1 MDEMED
7 NTTVL
12 STLRS
17 FNKFL
22 SQPFEGTPPSAN
34 TSNTS
39 GASLQ
44 MQFQQRFLLEDQ
56 AAQIRSKSQF
66 IQVEREKIQMELSH
80 KRARIEL
87 EKEASTNAMNYER
100 EADRNQDLLTR
111 IKALEEKEMEFQSKL
126 QEQTEM
132 YKSSKKTIE
141 LQSKKL
147 IEKENKLAEANEAIS
162 VLKGKV
168 SELQLK
174 VMNQEM
180 QIKTQETEKQE
191 LNEQLEILR
200 KKMQDSTHTTQA
212 LQELQVLTTDYE
224 LKIKT
229 LEQKLSSQE
238 QDAAIVKNMKSD
250 LEKLPKIERELQQ
263 LREENSYHREM
274 RENNALLKEEVESL
288 RRAAERYDR
297 MKEELVA
304 LELDKEKILKKL
316 KSWENMEQTTGL
328 SIKTPD
334 DISRQILAIQQ
345 REIKLKEENLSITNS
360 ARMFESARKKL
371 QEEQLK
377 TQGNYLE
384 EKKKREQHEA
394 LVRRLQKRVLL
405 LSKERDG
412 MRAILDSYDS
422 ELTPSE
428 HNPQLSRRLREAE
441 ENLQKV
447 HAHNAEMEVQLSQ
460 ALEETGL
467 QKQRAELL
475 TAELSLLKSQMS
487 TTDQSA
493 SITSEAVNSLRL
505 KIEELEAE
513 RGRLEEENRN
523 LEMRL
528 ERLSLQGC
536 YDPSKVKVIHFSMN
550 PASKAKQQRK
560 DEVQNLQEE
569 CNKLR
574 ELVRILEG
582 GAAVTDKLEV
592 AGSIQTPIQEVT
604 ELKKQVESAELKNQR
619 LREVFQTKIHEFRT
633 VCYMLTGYRIDIT
646 TENQYRLTSMYAEH
660 KDDNLLFKE
669 FGQKIKKMKQQR
681 IHHQTIHRRRFGSP
695 PLNNNQTIPVSSQP
709 TRCRVRR
716 ARIIFFFCLVC

>member
-22 SQPFEGTPPSAN
+22 SQPFDNTPPTAT
-34 TSNTS
+34 TSDS
-39 GASLQ
+39 IGASLQ
-44 MQFQQRFLLEDQ
+44 MQFQQRFLLEDK
-56 AAQIRSKSQF
+56 AAQIRSKSNL
-66 IQVEREKIQMELSH
+66 IQVEREKMQMDLSH

-87 EKEASTNAMNYER
+87 EKEASANARNYER
-100 EADRNQDLLTR
+100 EADRNQELLTR
-111 IKALEEKEMEFQSKL
+111 IKTLEEKETEFQSKL
-126 QEQTEM
+126 QEQLEM
-132 YKSSKKTIE
+132 NKSYKKMMES
-141 LQSKKL
+141 QSKKL
-147 IEKENKLAEANEAIS
+147 VEKEDKLAEANEAIT

-174 VMNQEM
+174 TMNLEM
-180 QIKTQETEKQE
+180 QLKTQESEKQE
-191 LNEQLEILR
+191 LSEQLEIQR
-200 KKMQDSTHTTQA
+200 KKLQDSSQTTQA
-212 LQELQVLTTDYE
+212 LQDLQVLNANYE

-229 LEQKLSSQE
+229 LEQTLTSQE
-238 QDAAIVKNMKSD
+238 QDATIVKSMKSD
-250 LEKLPKIERELQQ
+250 LEKLPKMERELQQ

-288 RRAAERYDR
+288 RRAAERYDQ
-297 MKEELVA
+297 MKENLVT
-304 LELDKEKILKKL
+304 LELDKEKLLKKL
-316 KSWENMEQTTGL
+316 KGWESMEQMTGL

-334 DISRQILAIQQ
+334 DLSRQILTIQQ
-345 REIKLKEENLSITNS
+345 REIKLKEENLGIINS
-360 ARMFESARKKL
+360 TRMLEGARQKL
-371 QEEQLK
+371 QDELLK
-377 TQGNYLE
+377 TQSNFLE
-384 EKKKREQHEA
+384 EKKKREQIDA

-428 HNPQLSRRLREAE
+428 HTPQLTRRLHDAE
-441 ENLQKV
+441 ENLQKI
-447 HAHNAEMEVQLSQ
+447 HAQNAEMEVQLSQ
-460 ALEETGL
+460 ALDETGL

-475 TAELSLLKSQMS
+475 TAELSLLKSQMGTTELS
-487 TTDQSA
+487 T

-513 RGRLEEENRN
+513 RGRLEEANKI

-528 ERLSLQGC
+528 ERLSLQGS

-550 PASKAKQQRK
+550 PATKAQQQHK
-560 DEVQNLQEE
+560 DDVQNLQDE
-569 CNKLR
+569 CIKLR

-582 GAAVTDKLEV
+582 GSSVPDKLEA
-592 AGSIQTPIQEVT
+592 AGSIQSPVQEVT
-604 ELKKQVESAELKNQR
+604 KLKKQVESAELKNQR

-646 TENQYRLTSMYAEH
+646 TENQYRLTSMYSER
-660 KDDNLLFKE
+660 KEDNLLFKSTSPAGGKLQLLDTT
-669 FGQKIKKMKQQR
+669 FSRTLKDFIDLHL
-681 IHHQTIHRRRFGSP
+681 HHQNSIPAFLSAVTLDLFSR
-695 PLNNNQTIPVSSQP
+695 QTF
-709 TRCRVRR
+709 
-716 ARIIFFFCLVC
+716 A

>member
-660 KDDNLLFKE
+660 KDDNLLFK
-669 FGQKIKKMKQQR
+669 
-681 IHHQTIHRRRFGSP
+681 
-695 PLNNNQTIPVSSQP
+695 V
-709 TRCRVRR
+709 
-716 ARIIFFFCLVC
+716 

>member
-493 SITSEAVNSLRL
+493 SITSEAVNSLRSVTKVPEHHPADFFKGL
-505 KIEELEAE
+505 PLLVPTGDSDIAGMDSTTLA
-513 RGRLEEENRN
+513 
-523 LEMRL
+523 
-528 ERLSLQGC
+528 
-536 YDPSKVKVIHFSMN
+536 PSSMDCS
-550 PASKAKQQRK
+550 PKHQ
-560 DEVQNLQEE
+560 EQNLTF
-569 CNKLR
+569 CRLCR
-574 ELVRILEG
+574 GFSYYLLG
-582 GAAVTDKLEV
+582 TLHDL
-592 AGSIQTPIQEVT
+592 S
-604 ELKKQVESAELKNQR
+604 ESFLC
-619 LREVFQTKIHEFRT
+619 TT
-633 VCYMLTGYRIDIT
+633 VNVSSTVYH
-646 TENQYRLTSMYAEH
+646 AH
-660 KDDNLLFKE
+660 
-669 FGQKIKKMKQQR
+669 
-681 IHHQTIHRRRFGSP
+681 
-695 PLNNNQTIPVSSQP
+695 TIPKP
-709 TRCRVRR
+709 E
-716 ARIIFFFCLVC
+716 AHGK

>member
-200 KKMQDSTHTTQA
+200 
-212 LQELQVLTTDYE
+212 
-224 LKIKT
+224 
-229 LEQKLSSQE
+229 
-238 QDAAIVKNMKSD
+238 
-250 LEKLPKIERELQQ
+250 
-263 LREENSYHREM
+263 
-274 RENNALLKEEVESL
+274 
-288 RRAAERYDR
+288 
-297 MKEELVA
+297 
-304 LELDKEKILKKL
+304 
-316 KSWENMEQTTGL
+316 
-328 SIKTPD
+328 
-334 DISRQILAIQQ
+334 
-345 REIKLKEENLSITNS
+345 
-360 ARMFESARKKL
+360 
-371 QEEQLK
+371 
-377 TQGNYLE
+377 
-384 EKKKREQHEA
+384 
-394 LVRRLQKRVLL
+394 
-405 LSKERDG
+405 
-412 MRAILDSYDS
+412 
-422 ELTPSE
+422 
-428 HNPQLSRRLREAE
+428 
-441 ENLQKV
+441 
-447 HAHNAEMEVQLSQ
+447 
-460 ALEETGL
+460 
-467 QKQRAELL
+467 
-475 TAELSLLKSQMS
+475 
-487 TTDQSA
+487 
-493 SITSEAVNSLRL
+493 
-505 KIEELEAE
+505 
-513 RGRLEEENRN
+513 
-523 LEMRL
+523 
-528 ERLSLQGC
+528 
-536 YDPSKVKVIHFSMN
+536 
-550 PASKAKQQRK
+550 
-560 DEVQNLQEE
+560 
-569 CNKLR
+569 
-574 ELVRILEG
+574 
-582 GAAVTDKLEV
+582 
-592 AGSIQTPIQEVT
+592 
-604 ELKKQVESAELKNQR
+604 
-619 LREVFQTKIHEFRT
+619 
-633 VCYMLTGYRIDIT
+633 
-646 TENQYRLTSMYAEH
+646 
-660 KDDNLLFKE
+660 
-669 FGQKIKKMKQQR
+669 
-681 IHHQTIHRRRFGSP
+681 
-695 PLNNNQTIPVSSQP
+695 
-709 TRCRVRR
+709 
-716 ARIIFFFCLVC
+716 

>member
-1 MDEMED
+1 MED

-22 SQPFEGTPPSAN
+22 SQPFDGTPPSAN
-34 TSNTS
+34 TSSTT

-56 AAQIRSKSQF
+56 AAQIRSKSNL

-87 EKEASTNAMNYER
+87 EKEANTNAWNFER
-100 EADRNQDLLTR
+100 EADKNQDLLTR
-111 IKALEEKEMEFQSKL
+111 IKALEEKEAEFQSKL
-126 QEQTEM
+126 QEQSEVN
-132 YKSSKKTIE
+132 KSYKKTIE
-141 LQSKKL
+141 SQSKKVV
-147 IEKENKLAEANEAIS
+147 EKEDKLAEANEAIS

-168 SELQLK
+168 SEFQLK
-174 VMNQEM
+174 NMNQEM
-180 QIKTQETEKQE
+180 LLKSQESEKQE
-191 LNEQLEILR
+191 LTEQLEILR
-200 KKMQDSTHTTQA
+200 KKQQDSGQTAQA
-212 LQELQVLTTDYE
+212 LQESQALNADYE
-224 LKIKT
+224 LRIKT

-274 RENNALLKEEVESL
+274 KENNALLKEEVESL
-288 RRAAERYDR
+288 RRAAERYGR

-334 DISRQILAIQQ
+334 DLSRQILAVQQ

-360 ARMFESARKKL
+360 ARMLESARQKL
-371 QEEQLK
+371 QDELLK
-377 TQGNYLE
+377 TLNNYLE
-384 EKKKREQHEA
+384 EKKKREQHDA

-428 HNPQLSRRLREAE
+428 HTPQLSRRLREAE

-460 ALEETGL
+460 TLEETGL

-475 TAELSLLKSQMS
+475 TAELGLLKSQMG

-493 SITSEAVNSLRL
+493 AISSEAVNSLRL

-513 RGRLEEENRN
+513 RGRLEEENRI

-528 ERLSLQGC
+528 ERLSLQGS

-550 PASKAKQQRK
+550 PATKAQQQRK
-560 DEVQNLQEE
+560 DEVQTLQDE

-582 GAAVTDKLEV
+582 GSALPDKLEA
-592 AGSIQTPIQEVT
+592 AGSIQKPIQEVT

-646 TENQYRLTSMYAEH
+646 TENQYRLTSMYAEQ
-660 KDDNLLFKE
+660 KDDNLLFKSTSSSGGKLQLLE
-669 FGQKIKKMKQQR
+669 TSFSRTLNDFIDLHL
-681 IHHQTIHRRRFGSP
+681 HHQNSIPAFLSAVTLDLFSR
-695 PLNNNQTIPVSSQP
+695 QTF
-709 TRCRVRR
+709 
-716 ARIIFFFCLVC
+716 A